1 LIGKDYAKAVN
12 ILCNIGILRRTNFKC
27 VIEAHPRPV
36 ILPQE
41 LPLQNTVLAFLQ
53 IDSRL
58 LGKLLSFGEIWNREC
73 SLMKRVAK
81 QEEGKPS
88 FEQMKRLKDAKNI
101 LNTLVQD
108 ICLIRTQEQSTYSD
122 EVAWIGYVSDPTEA
136 NFESW
141 KREYIKKAGN

>member
-1 LIGKDYAKAVN
+1 
-12 ILCNIGILRRTNFKC
+12 
-27 VIEAHPRPV
+27 
-36 ILPQE
+36 
-41 LPLQNTVLAFLQ
+41 
-53 IDSRL
+53 
-58 LGKLLSFGEIWNREC
+58 
-73 SLMKRVAK
+73 MKRVAK

-122 EVAWIGYVSDPTEA
+122 EVAWIEYVSDPTEA